1 MKHIDVQIQESQQ
14 TTSKIKPKKSI
25 PKHVLVKM
33 LKTKDEESILKAV
46 EGVRGDTTE
55 RRTAV
60 QIMGDFSSETTEAG
74 RQQRIVV

>member
-33 LKTKDEESILKAV
+33 LKTKDEENILKAV
-46 EGVRGDTTE
+46 EGRHTTE

-60 QIMGDFSSETTEAG
+60 QITGDFSSETTEAR
-74 RQQRIVV
+74 RQQRIIV